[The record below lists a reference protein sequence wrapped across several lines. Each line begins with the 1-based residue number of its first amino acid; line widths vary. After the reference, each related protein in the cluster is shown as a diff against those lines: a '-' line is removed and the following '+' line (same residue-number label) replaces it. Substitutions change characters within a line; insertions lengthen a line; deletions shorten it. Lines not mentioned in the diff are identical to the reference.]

1 MGCTVSCGSKGKMVP
16 ILARDLNNSF
26 SNYGINSLSSI
37 EDVYDQ
43 SIDIINSTNFSL
55 TTLAEQQP
63 DA

>member
-1 MGCTVSCGSKGKMVP
+1 MGCTVSCNSRGRMLT

-26 SNYGINSLSSI
+26 SNYGINSQSSI

-43 SIDIINSTNFSL
+43 AIDIIDSTNFSL

-63 DA
+63 DG